1 MATAMRAATPDMG
14 ANAGI
19 ANPLIASDRVE
30 GTNVYRSNGDKIGHI
45 ERLMIDKQNGKT
57 AYAVLNFG
65 GFLGMGE
72 DSYPLPWSVLTYNT
86 DLGGYE
92 VNLSDEQLRGAPK
105 YDDSREWEDRAFSER
120 VNDYYGVP
128 PYWL

>member
-1 MATAMRAATPDMG
+1 MATAARATTPSMDSKP
-14 ANAGI
+14 GI

-30 GTNVYRSNGDKIGHI
+30 GTNVYRSNGDKVGHI
-45 ERLMIDKQNGKT
+45 ERLMIDKQSGRT

-72 DSYPLPWSVLTYNT
+72 DSYPLPWTVLTYNT

-105 YDDSREWEDRAFSER
+105 YAEDFDWEDRASNQR
-120 VNDYYGVP
+120 INDYYGVP
-128 PYWL
+128 PLGF